1 MVKGRR
7 PRSNRHTLRTTSCLE
22 RNSAGRGCAHSSARS
37 PGNRN
42 HSLCEGLRYSD
53 SVPYCP
59 RLDRMA
65 QIAHTVGLGKR
76 RLDLGADYHVMAGAM
91 TQIRNE
97 ERTVWAKG
105 GRIVGD

>member
-1 MVKGRR
+1 
-7 PRSNRHTLRTTSCLE
+7 
-22 RNSAGRGCAHSSARS
+22 
-37 PGNRN
+37 
-42 HSLCEGLRYSD
+42 
-53 SVPYCP
+53 
-59 RLDRMA
+59 MA